1 MSQNALLNEL
11 SGELPGKSSNYLLIR
26 NAWVSHLFP
35 RRDVLMLGTIA
46 LLMLVATLVALG
58 TGSSMISPWRVVQT
72 LAGQGDVTE
81 SLIINTFRLPRV
93 LMAIMVGTGLGIAG
107 VIMQGLVRNP
117 LASPDVLG
125 VTDGASFVA
134 VAIIT
139 VFAGSVSLFWMPA
152 FVFAGGVVTVM
163 AIYFI
168 AWNDGVA
175 PRRMILIGIGMGS
188 LLVAARTVMMTQ
200 SSIDK
205 TAAAQ
210 VWLSGSLNTANWQ
223 QVQILSVWYLLLV
236 PFLILAMRSLT
247 AQSLGDD
254 VARGLG
260 SRLTPERF
268 GLIMLST
275 ALATGSVAFCGS
287 IGFVGLMA
295 PHITRRLLGN
305 MPELLLPGAAMVGA
319 LLVVV
324 SDLAGRM
331 VLAPLEVPVGI
342 FTASIGGPYF
352 IYLLVTK
359 K

>member
-1 MSQNALLNEL
+1 MV
-11 SGELPGKSSNYLLIR
+11 R

-35 RRDVLMLGTIA
+35 RKGVISLGIVA
-46 LLMLVATLVALG
+46 LLLVVSVVVALG
-58 TGSSMISPWRVVQT
+58 TGSSTISPWRVVQT

-93 LMAIMVGTGLGIAG
+93 LMAVMVGTGLGIAG

-134 VAIIT
+134 VSIIT
-139 VFAGSVSLFWMPA
+139 LFSGSISMMLMPA
-152 FVFAGGVVTVM
+152 FVFAGGVITVM

-168 AWNDGVA
+168 AWNNGVA

-188 LLVAARTVMMTQ
+188 LLTAARTVMMTM

-324 SDLAGRM
+324 SDLAGRLL
-331 VLAPLEVPVGI
+331 LAPLEVPVGI
-342 FTASIGGPYF
+342 LTAAIGGPYF

>member
-1 MSQNALLNEL
+1 MTTNSSSDKSL
-11 SGELPGKSSNYLLIR
+11 SSSLSSYFLVR
-26 NAWVSHLFP
+26 NAWFSHLFP
-35 RRDVLMLGTIA
+35 RRDVIALGTLA
-46 LLMLVATLVALG
+46 LLLVLGAVVALG
-58 TGSSMISPWRVVQT
+58 TGSSMISPWRVMHT
-72 LAGQGDVTE
+72 LLGQGDVTE
-81 SLIINTFRLPRV
+81 TLIINTFRLPRV
-93 LMAIMVGTGLGIAG
+93 LMAIMVGLGLGIAG

-139 VFAGSVSLFWMPA
+139 LFAGSISMFMMPA
-152 FVFAGGVVTVM
+152 FVFAGGVITVM

-175 PRRMILIGIGMGS
+175 PRRMILIGIGMAS
-188 LLVAARTVMMTQ
+188 LLTAARTVMMTQ

-223 QVQILSVWYLLLV
+223 QVQILSIWYLLLI

-254 VARGLG
+254 VAKGLG

-295 PHITRRLLGN
+295 PHITRRLVGN
-305 MPELLLPGAAMVGA
+305 VPELLLPGAAMVGA

-324 SDLAGRM
+324 SDLTGRM

-342 FTASIGGPYF
+342 FTACIGGPYF
-352 IYLLVTK
+352 IYLLVK
-359 K
+359 KK

>member
-1 MSQNALLNEL
+1 MS
-11 SGELPGKSSNYLLIR
+11 STYLQIR

-35 RRDVLMLGTIA
+35 RRSVM
-46 LLMLVATLVALG
+46 ALG
-58 TGSSMISPWRVVQT
+58 TLFLLTVAAAVIAMGTGSTMIHPWRVLQT
-72 LAGQGDVTE
+72 LVGQGDTTE
-81 SLIINTFRLPRV
+81 SLIINMFRMPRV
-93 LMAIMVGTGLGIAG
+93 LMAVLVGIGLGTAG
-107 VIMQGLVRNP
+107 AIMQGLVRNP

-125 VTDGASFVA
+125 VTEGASLVA

-139 VFAGSVSLFWMPA
+139 VFADSISLFWMPA
-152 FVFAGGVVTVM
+152 FVFTGGIITVL
-163 AIYFI
+163 AIYFL
-168 AWNDGVA
+168 AWNGGAA
-175 PRRMILIGIGMGS
+175 PRRMILIGIGMGA
-188 LLVAARTVMMTQ
+188 LLSAARTVMMTT

-205 TAAAQ
+205 SSAAQ

-223 QVQILSVWYLLLV
+223 QVQVLLVWYLILLPMV
-236 PFLILAMRSLT
+236 ILAMRSLT
-247 AQSLGDD
+247 AQSLGED
-254 VARGLG
+254 VAKGLG
-260 SRLTPERF
+260 GRLNPERF

-275 ALATGSVAFCGS
+275 ALATASVAFCGS

-305 MPELLLPGAAMVGA
+305 MPELHLPGSALVGA

-342 FTASIGGPYF
+342 FTAAIGGPYF

>member
-1 MSQNALLNEL
+1 MAL
-11 SGELPGKSSNYLLIR
+11 G
-26 NAWVSHLFP
+26 F
-35 RRDVLMLGTIA
+35 IA
-46 LLMLVATLVALG
+46 LLLLTGTLVALG
-58 TGSSMISPWRVVQT
+58 TGSSMVSPWRVVQT
-72 LAGQGDVTE
+72 LIGQGDATE
-81 SLIINTFRLPRV
+81 SLIINTFRMPRV
-93 LMAIMVGTGLGIAG
+93 LMAIMVGIGLGIAG

-139 VFAGSVSLFWMPA
+139 LFAESISMFLMPA
-152 FVFAGGVVTVM
+152 FVFAGGVITVM

-168 AWNDGVA
+168 AWNNGVA
-175 PRRMILIGIGMGS
+175 PRRMILIGIGMAS
-188 LLVAARTVMMTQ
+188 LLTAARTVMMTQ

-205 TAAAQ
+205 TSAAQ

-254 VARGLG
+254 VAKGLG

-275 ALATGSVAFCGS
+275 ALATASVAFCGS

-295 PHITRRLLGN
+295 PHITRRLVGN

-342 FTASIGGPYF
+342 FTALIGGPYF